1 METAGAG
8 TVKQLKRLQAREC
21 GSKKVKPR
29 MHMREKRTARTVALY
44 GMLIALAFIF
54 SYVEALIPIP
64 VPIPGVKLGL
74 ANLVNMVGLYTVG
87 AAGTA
92 MVSLVRI
99 VLVGFT
105 FSNTFSMLYS
115 LAGGAASLAVMII
128 ARKTGWFGQV
138 GVSILGGIFH
148 NAGQLTI
155 AAFVTHTAGVFAYFP
170 VLLAAG
176 VITGA
181 VIGMLGGMVVERISR
196 VSIIK

>member
-1 METAGAG
+1 
-8 TVKQLKRLQAREC
+8 
-21 GSKKVKPR
+21 
-29 MHMREKRTARTVALY
+29 MREKTAAKTAALY

-54 SYVEALIPIP
+54 SYVEALIPLP

-74 ANLVNMVGLYTVG
+74 ANLVNMVGLYTIG

-92 MVSLVRI
+92 AVSLVRI

-105 FSNTFSMLYS
+105 FSNTFSMFYS
-115 LAGGAASLAVMII
+115 LAGGAASLAVMIF
-128 ARKTGWFGQV
+128 AKRTGWFGQV

-148 NAGQLTI
+148 NVGQLFV
-155 AAFVTHTAGVFAYFP
+155 AAAVTHTAGVFSYFP

-181 VIGMLGGMVVERISR
+181 VIGMLGGMVSERIGR
-196 VSIIK
+196 VSNIR